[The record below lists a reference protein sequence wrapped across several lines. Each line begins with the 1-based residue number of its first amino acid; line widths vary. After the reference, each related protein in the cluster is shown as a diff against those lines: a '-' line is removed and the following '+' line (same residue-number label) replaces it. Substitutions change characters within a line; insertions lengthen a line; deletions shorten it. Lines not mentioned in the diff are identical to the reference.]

1 MVIQIKNTARDLKI
15 RLPDL
20 ITRPVGR
27 RMYEKTRKNMA
38 HVTDGEV
45 VLVDFTGV
53 QVIDSSFIDEFLLRL
68 IEDSREA
75 APVFFVKL
83 ANITP
88 IIEMNIDSVFGSYHT
103 YNERRIAVV
112 TESLTAM
119 NSYYIGTIS
128 DSERDVMDYLR
139 INRIA
144 ALGDIAAFIGMREED
159 AAPLVEEL
167 YALRVVR
174 RVSGESPK
182 RYQAV

>member
-1 MVIQIKNTARDLKI
+1 MVIQIRNTARDLKI

-27 RMYEKTRKNMA
+27 RMYEKTRKNMS
-38 HVTDGEV
+38 HMTDGEV
-45 VLVDFTGV
+45 MLVDFSGV

-68 IEDSREA
+68 VEDSREGA
-75 APVFFVKL
+75 LVFFVKL

-88 IIEMNIDSVFGSYHT
+88 IIEMNIDSVLNSYHA

-119 NSYYIGTIS
+119 NSYCIGTIS
-128 DSERDVMDYLR
+128 DSERDVLDYLR

-159 AAPLVEEL
+159 AAPIVEGL
-167 YALRVVR
+167 YTLRVVR
-174 RVSGESPK
+174 RESVGPPG
-182 RYQAV
+182 RYQSV